1 MKLFVQDAF
10 FCDIRNEN
18 NNPTISK
25 QTFKTYM
32 KKLATL
38 CLAIACMTTTMA
50 ANPLIKNLGE
60 EKYNIEVGDISM
72 TINGAG
78 GGKIFSY
85 KYKDVEVISQSTFPE
100 SFGSTFWT
108 SPQKEWNW
116 PPVQEFDKQPYTVE
130 EKGTSLVMTSNVSA
144 RLKYRIRKEFSVD
157 AKKNAIVVT
166 YSIINESGE
175 TRKVAP
181 WEITRVPNDG
191 MIFFDAP
198 TDQIT
203 PADLMPF
210 KSEFGIS
217 WYQTDEANQNRKINA
232 DGKGWLAYINNGML
246 MVKKFQDLNAS
257 QPAPDEAEIQV
268 YVNRGKSYIE
278 LESQGAYT
286 ELKAGE
292 SLSWT
297 VQWFLTPYIGE
308 AAPSEALLKKVQKL
322 IK

>member
-1 MKLFVQDAF
+1 MKRLV
-10 FCDIRNEN
+10 
-18 NNPTISK
+18 TL
-25 QTFKTYM
+25 
-32 KKLATL
+32 LATVV
-38 CLAIACMTTTMA
+38 CLTTASA
-50 ANPLIKNLGE
+50 ANPIIKNLGE
-60 EKYNIEVGDISM
+60 SKYSIEVGDLFM
-72 TINGAG
+72 TINAGG
-78 GGKIFSY
+78 GGKILSF

-130 EKGTSLVMTSNVSA
+130 EKGNSLVMTSNVSA

-157 AKKNAIVVT
+157 TKSNAIVVT

-181 WEITRVPNDG
+181 WEITRVPNEG
-191 MIFFDAP
+191 LIFFDAP

-232 DGKGWLAYINNGML
+232 DGKGWLAYLNNGLL

-257 QPAPDEAEIQV
+257 QPAPEEAEIQV

-292 SLSWT
+292 SLNWT
-297 VQWFLTPYIGE
+297 VKWYLTPYEG
-308 AAPSEALLKKVQKL
+308 AAPSQALLKKVKKL
-322 IK
+322 VK

>member
-1 MKLFVQDAF
+1 MKRLV
-10 FCDIRNEN
+10 
-18 NNPTISK
+18 TL
-25 QTFKTYM
+25 
-32 KKLATL
+32 LATVV
-38 CLAIACMTTTMA
+38 CLTTASA
-50 ANPLIKNLGE
+50 ANPVIKNLGE
-60 EKYNIEVGDISM
+60 SKYIIETGDLSL

-78 GGKIFSY
+78 GGKILSF
-85 KYKDVEVISQSTFPE
+85 KYKDTEVISQSTFPE

-130 EKGTSLVMTSNVSA
+130 EKGNSLVMTSNVSA

-157 AKKNAIVVT
+157 AKSNAFVVT

-181 WEITRVPNDG
+181 WEITRVPNEG
-191 MIFFDAP
+191 LIFFDAP
-198 TDQIT
+198 ADQIT
-203 PADLMPF
+203 PANLMPF

-232 DGKGWLAYINNGML
+232 DGKGWLAYLNNGLL

-257 QPAPDEAEIQV
+257 QPAPEEAEIQV

-292 SLSWT
+292 SLNWT
-297 VQWFLTPYIGE
+297 VKWYLTPYEG
-308 AAPSEALLKKVQKL
+308 AAPSKALLKKVKKL

>member
-1 MKLFVQDAF
+1 MKRLV
-10 FCDIRNEN
+10 
-18 NNPTISK
+18 TL
-25 QTFKTYM
+25 
-32 KKLATL
+32 LATVV
-38 CLAIACMTTTMA
+38 CLTTASA
-50 ANPLIKNLGE
+50 ANPVIKNLGE
-60 EKYNIEVGDISM
+60 SKYVIETGDLSL

-78 GGKIFSY
+78 GGKILSF
-85 KYKDVEVISQSTFPE
+85 KYKDTEVISQSTFPE

-130 EKGTSLVMTSNVSA
+130 EKGNSLVMTSNVSA

-157 AKKNAIVVT
+157 AKSNAFVVT

-181 WEITRVPNDG
+181 WEITRVPNEG
-191 MIFFDAP
+191 LIFFDAP
-198 TDQIT
+198 ADQIT
-203 PADLMPF
+203 PANLMPF

-232 DGKGWLAYINNGML
+232 DGKGWLAYFNNGLL

-257 QPAPDEAEIQV
+257 QPAPEEAEIQV

-292 SLSWT
+292 SLNWT
-297 VQWFLTPYIGE
+297 VKWYLTPYEG
-308 AAPSEALLKKVQKL
+308 AAPSKALLKKVKKL

>member
-1 MKLFVQDAF
+1 MKRLV
-10 FCDIRNEN
+10 
-18 NNPTISK
+18 TL
-25 QTFKTYM
+25 
-32 KKLATL
+32 LATVV
-38 CLAIACMTTTMA
+38 CLTTASA
-50 ANPLIKNLGE
+50 ANPIIKNLGE
-60 EKYNIEVGDISM
+60 SKYSIEVGDLFM
-72 TINGAG
+72 TINAGG
-78 GGKIFSY
+78 GGKILSF

-130 EKGTSLVMTSNVSA
+130 EKGNSLVMTSNVSA
-144 RLKYRIRKEFSVD
+144 RLKYKIRKEFSVD
-157 AKKNAIVVT
+157 AKSNAIVVT

-181 WEITRVPNDG
+181 WEITRVPNEG
-191 MIFFDAP
+191 LIFFDAS

-232 DGKGWLAYINNGML
+232 DGKGWLAYLNNGLL

-257 QPAPDEAEIQV
+257 QPAPEEAEIQV

-292 SLSWT
+292 SLDWT
-297 VQWFLTPYIGE
+297 VKWFLTPYEG
-308 AAPSEALLKKVQKL
+308 AAPSQALLKKVKKL
-322 IK
+322 VK